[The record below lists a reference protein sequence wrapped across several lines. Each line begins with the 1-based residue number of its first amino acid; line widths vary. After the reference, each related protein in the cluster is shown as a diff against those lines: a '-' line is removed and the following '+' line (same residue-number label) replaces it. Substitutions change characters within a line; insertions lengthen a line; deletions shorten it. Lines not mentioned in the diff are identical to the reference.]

1 MMIST
6 YICTIFYFMNGL
18 RPLLLCCN
26 LIIDKTMKC
35 ITLYFSFCL
44 IAISSIAQP
53 NYDFSKLKRERLG
66 RGVIAIRE
74 NPSTVAV
81 SWRYLSSDPMNESF
95 DIYRNGEKINNH
107 PLKDAT
113 FFQDAYTGTESV
125 LYTVKAREGKT
136 ESSYQLPA
144 NAPSGY
150 LNIPLNRPEDG
161 TTPLGQNYF
170 YTPNDASIG
179 DVDGDGEYEIILKWD
194 PSNAHDNSHDG
205 YTGEV
210 YVDCYKLNGQ
220 QLWRI
225 NLGKNVRAG
234 AHYTQFMVYDLDGDG
249 HAEVVMKTADGTVD
263 GVGKVIG
270 DVNADYRSEQG
281 RILTGPE
288 YLTVF
293 NGLTGEAMQTIDY
306 VPERGNLMGWGDS
319 RGNRSDRF
327 LACVAYLDGIHPS
340 VVMCRGYYTRT
351 VLAAF
356 DWDGKELKQRW
367 VFDSNN
373 PGCEDYAGQ
382 GNHNLR
388 VGDVDGDG
396 CDEIIYGSCAIDH
409 NGKGLYTTKMGHG
422 DAIHLTHFDPS
433 RKGLQ
438 VWDCHENKRDGSTY
452 RDAAT
457 GEILFQIKDST
468 DVGRCMAAD
477 IDPTQPG
484 VEMWSVASGGIRNVK
499 GEVVKD
505 RVRGLSCNM
514 AVWWDGD
521 LLRELLDRNRI
532 SKYNWEKGICER
544 IAIFEGTLS
553 NNGTKANPCLQ
564 GDIVGDWREEVL
576 MRTTD
581 NTALRLY
588 VSTIPTDYR
597 FHTFLEDPIYRISIA
612 TQNVA
617 YNQPTQP
624 GFYFGPELQGTVF
637 RGCEIPGKKTVVN
650 DSNTPLHLLQPA
662 YQGTYGD
669 LTPGQVKKDIDR
681 VFAYIDK
688 ETPARVVDE
697 NTGKLITD
705 YTTMG
710 EEAQLER
717 GAFRLASYEW
727 GVTYSALIAA
737 AEATGDQRYMDY
749 VQNRFRFLAEVAP
762 HFKRVYEEKGTTD
775 PQLLQILTP
784 HALDDAGAVCA
795 AMVKVRVKDRSLP
808 VDGLIENYFD
818 FIQNKEYR
826 LADGTFARNRPQH
839 NTLWL
844 DDMFM
849 GIPAVAQMSR
859 YDKAQKEIYLAEA
872 VRQFLQFADRMF
884 IPEKGLYRHGW
895 VESST
900 DHPAFCWARANGWA
914 MLTACELLDVL
925 PEDYPQRAKVMD
937 YFRAHVR
944 GVTALQSGEGLWHQ
958 LLDRNDSYLETSA
971 TAIYVY
977 CLAHAIN
984 KGWIDA
990 IAYGPVAHLGWH
1002 AVAGKIN
1009 AEGQVEGTCVGTG
1022 MAFDPA
1028 FYYYR
1033 PVNVYAAH
1041 GYGPVLWAGA
1051 EMISLLKNQYP
1062 QMNDSA
1068 VQYYQVKQKTT
1079 APIFA
1084 IDTEEKKD

>member
-1 MMIST
+1 
-6 YICTIFYFMNGL
+6 
-18 RPLLLCCN
+18 
-26 LIIDKTMKC
+26 MKY
-35 ITLYFSFCL
+35 ITLFFSLCL
-44 IAISSIAQP
+44 IAISLIAQP

-74 NPSTVAV
+74 NPSTVTV
-81 SWRYLSSDPMNESF
+81 SWRYLCSDPMNESF
-95 DIYRNGEKINNH
+95 DIYRNDEKINKH

-113 FFQDAYTGTESV
+113 FFQDAYAGTEPV

-136 ESSYQLPA
+136 ESSYQLPV

-150 LNIPLNRPEDG
+150 LNIPLNRPEEG
-161 TTPLGQNYF
+161 TTPAGQNYF

-210 YVDCYKLNGQ
+210 YVDCYKLSGKL
-220 QLWRI
+220 LWRI
-225 NLGKNVRAG
+225 NLGRNIRAG
-234 AHYTQFMVYDLDGDG
+234 AHYTQFMVFDFDGDG
-249 HAEVVMKTADGTVD
+249 KAEVVMKTADGTVD
-263 GVGKVIG
+263 GTGKVIG
-270 DVNADYRSEQG
+270 DAQTDYRNEQG

-306 VPERGNLMGWGDS
+306 VPERGDLMGWGDN

-457 GEILFQIKDST
+457 GEVLFQIKDNT

-521 LLRELLDRNRI
+521 LLRELLDRNMV
-532 SKYNWEKGICER
+532 SKYNWEKGVCER

-576 MRTTD
+576 MRTAD

-637 RGCEIPGKKTVVN
+637 RGCKIPKK
-650 DSNTPLHLLQPA
+650 
-662 YQGTYGD
+662 
-669 LTPGQVKKDIDR
+669 
-681 VFAYIDK
+681 
-688 ETPARVVDE
+688 
-697 NTGKLITD
+697 
-705 YTTMG
+705 
-710 EEAQLER
+710 
-717 GAFRLASYEW
+717 
-727 GVTYSALIAA
+727 
-737 AEATGDQRYMDY
+737 
-749 VQNRFRFLAEVAP
+749 
-762 HFKRVYEEKGTTD
+762 
-775 PQLLQILTP
+775 
-784 HALDDAGAVCA
+784 
-795 AMVKVRVKDRSLP
+795 
-808 VDGLIENYFD
+808 
-818 FIQNKEYR
+818 
-826 LADGTFARNRPQH
+826 
-839 NTLWL
+839 
-844 DDMFM
+844 
-849 GIPAVAQMSR
+849 
-859 YDKAQKEIYLAEA
+859 
-872 VRQFLQFADRMF
+872 
-884 IPEKGLYRHGW
+884 
-895 VESST
+895 
-900 DHPAFCWARANGWA
+900 
-914 MLTACELLDVL
+914 
-925 PEDYPQRAKVMD
+925 
-937 YFRAHVR
+937 
-944 GVTALQSGEGLWHQ
+944 
-958 LLDRNDSYLETSA
+958 
-971 TAIYVY
+971 
-977 CLAHAIN
+977 
-984 KGWIDA
+984 
-990 IAYGPVAHLGWH
+990 
-1002 AVAGKIN
+1002 
-1009 AEGQVEGTCVGTG
+1009 
-1022 MAFDPA
+1022 
-1028 FYYYR
+1028 
-1033 PVNVYAAH
+1033 
-1041 GYGPVLWAGA
+1041 
-1051 EMISLLKNQYP
+1051 
-1062 QMNDSA
+1062 
-1068 VQYYQVKQKTT
+1068 
-1079 APIFA
+1079 
-1084 IDTEEKKD
+1084 

>member
-1 MMIST
+1 
-6 YICTIFYFMNGL
+6 
-18 RPLLLCCN
+18 
-26 LIIDKTMKC
+26 MKC
-35 ITLYFSFCL
+35 ITLFFSFCL

-433 RKGLQ
+433 RKGMQ

-457 GEILFQIKDST
+457 GEILFRIKDST

-637 RGCEIPGKKTVVN
+637 RGCKIPKK
-650 DSNTPLHLLQPA
+650 
-662 YQGTYGD
+662 
-669 LTPGQVKKDIDR
+669 
-681 VFAYIDK
+681 
-688 ETPARVVDE
+688 
-697 NTGKLITD
+697 
-705 YTTMG
+705 
-710 EEAQLER
+710 
-717 GAFRLASYEW
+717 
-727 GVTYSALIAA
+727 
-737 AEATGDQRYMDY
+737 
-749 VQNRFRFLAEVAP
+749 
-762 HFKRVYEEKGTTD
+762 
-775 PQLLQILTP
+775 
-784 HALDDAGAVCA
+784 
-795 AMVKVRVKDRSLP
+795 
-808 VDGLIENYFD
+808 
-818 FIQNKEYR
+818 
-826 LADGTFARNRPQH
+826 
-839 NTLWL
+839 
-844 DDMFM
+844 
-849 GIPAVAQMSR
+849 
-859 YDKAQKEIYLAEA
+859 
-872 VRQFLQFADRMF
+872 
-884 IPEKGLYRHGW
+884 
-895 VESST
+895 
-900 DHPAFCWARANGWA
+900 
-914 MLTACELLDVL
+914 
-925 PEDYPQRAKVMD
+925 
-937 YFRAHVR
+937 
-944 GVTALQSGEGLWHQ
+944 
-958 LLDRNDSYLETSA
+958 
-971 TAIYVY
+971 
-977 CLAHAIN
+977 
-984 KGWIDA
+984 
-990 IAYGPVAHLGWH
+990 
-1002 AVAGKIN
+1002 
-1009 AEGQVEGTCVGTG
+1009 
-1022 MAFDPA
+1022 
-1028 FYYYR
+1028 
-1033 PVNVYAAH
+1033 
-1041 GYGPVLWAGA
+1041 
-1051 EMISLLKNQYP
+1051 
-1062 QMNDSA
+1062 
-1068 VQYYQVKQKTT
+1068 
-1079 APIFA
+1079 
-1084 IDTEEKKD
+1084 